1 MKGNIKNVNI
11 FLLFDFL
18 IFILFI
24 LGIYNFSVKADL
36 PFSITSLDDKLI
48 ITRSSSINYDS
59 FVGGIIKSIDGFG
72 FENRE
77 EIEIY
82 LDSKSL
88 DELVIVQLQKDHS
101 NQNLTIPLKPFYS
114 MLYDIIAVIIGLT
127 FFITGFIVLIKSKS
141 NEVGI
146 IFHWCM
152 VTTASIIFMTW
163 GNFTDLGS
171 TIGIITRSGF
181 HLGYALVPT
190 FFLHFA
196 FIFPTDIKINFR
208 KYLSFLYLTSVLFAV
223 SLSYV
228 FIKYT
233 YSVTLENI
241 NLYINAFNIC
251 SIYVIVLVLTSIFV
265 QFRIYFSTNNI
276 ETRKKLRWILLG
288 YILGPMSYLF
298 LWVIPQRLT
307 TNGLIPEEIVL
318 LLVAAVPITFGIA
331 IIKHQLMDV
340 EIIIRRTIVYPIAL
354 SILLIIYFGFFTIL
368 VNSIHIPNPE
378 VSSII
383 AAIFIALVFHPIK
396 EFVKRFVNKKI
407 FKVEYDYRETVRSFL
422 EEIKELTVEQILLE
436 KVISFIE
443 KVIPVNNLGYFN
455 SDQNK
460 NLKLIANKNLREFE
474 NKIIEFNLDEIK
486 NNDFNPY
493 FSKNSVAN
501 ELRKN
506 SKSFTEFSQLKF
518 EIIYPIKSSMNN
530 FYGLLVLGGK
540 KSSAKFSVE
549 DIDLLNTIA
558 TELGNGIER
567 IKLHEQLFFEKVEK
581 QKLAELN
588 EQKSF
593 FVSSVS
599 HDLKTP
605 LTSIKMFAELIK
617 NKENISDQKINQ
629 YLEIIEGESNRL
641 TRLIDNVLNFSK
653 IERGVKDYSFENI
666 NLNSIMKDVILT
678 TEYLFK
684 IQKFDSAINLGIEEL
699 IIYADKDAVTEA
711 VINIIS
717 NGIKFSKD
725 NRFIKISTYKE
736 DKFAVA
742 EIEDQGIGIDEYEIE
757 NLFTPY
763 FQSKQLSNEH
773 LTGAGLGLA
782 IVKHIIDAHN
792 GKIIVK
798 SKIGNGAKFKL
809 YFPLMGVTN
818 ETNIDN

>member
-24 LGIYNFSVKADL
+24 LGVYNFSVKADL

-48 ITRSSSINYDS
+48 ITRSSAINYDS
-59 FVGGIIKSIDGFG
+59 FIGGIIKSINGIEFA
-72 FENRE
+72 NRE

-88 DELVIVQLQKDHS
+88 DEMLIVQLEKDHS
-101 NQNLTIPLKPFYS
+101 IQNLTIPLKPFYS
-114 MLYDIIAVIIGLT
+114 LLYDIIAVIIGLT
-127 FFITGFIVLIKSKS
+127 FFVTGFIVLVKSKS

-152 VTTASIIFMTW
+152 VATASIIFMTW
-163 GNFTDLGS
+163 GNFTDLGNV
-171 TIGIITRSGF
+171 IGILTRSGF
-181 HLGYALVPT
+181 HLGYAIVPT

-196 FIFPTDIKINFR
+196 FIFPTEVKINFR
-208 KYLSFLYLTSVLFAV
+208 KYLSLLYIISVLFAV
-223 SLSYV
+223 SLSYF
-228 FIKYT
+228 FIKYANSLT
-233 YSVTLENI
+233 IENI
-241 NLYINAFNIC
+241 KLYINAFNIC
-251 SIYVIVLVLTSIFV
+251 SIYVIILVLTAIFV
-265 QFRIYFSTNNI
+265 QFRIYFSTINI

-288 YILGPMSYLF
+288 YIIGPMCYLF

-307 TNGLIPEEIVL
+307 TYGLIPEEIVL
-318 LLVAAVPITFGIA
+318 LLVGAVPITFGIA

-368 VNSIHIPNPE
+368 VNSVQIPNPE
-378 VSSII
+378 ISSVI
-383 AAIFIALVFHPIK
+383 AAIFIALIFHPIK
-396 EFVKRFVNKKI
+396 EFVKKYVNKKI
-407 FKVEYDYRETVRSFL
+407 FKVEYDYRETVNSFL
-422 EEIKELTVEQILLE
+422 EEIKVLNDEQILIK
-436 KVISFIE
+436 KVISFID
-443 KVIPVNNLGYFN
+443 KIIPVNKLGYFKLN
-455 SDQNK
+455 QNK
-460 NLKLIANKNLREFE
+460 FLTLTANKNLSQYE

-486 NNDFNPY
+486 SNNFNPY
-493 FSKNSVAN
+493 FSKNTVVSKFRQN
-501 ELRKN
+501 LN
-506 SKSFTEFSQLKF
+506 SFAALSEHKF
-518 EIIYPIKSSMNN
+518 EIIYPIKSSVNDL
-530 FYGLLVLGGK
+530 FGLFVIGDK
-540 KSSAKFSVE
+540 KSNAKFSVE
-549 DIDLLNTIA
+549 DIDLLNKIA

-605 LTSIKMFAELIK
+605 LTSIKMFAELLK
-617 NKENISDQKINQ
+617 NKENISEQKIDQ

-653 IERGVKDYSFENI
+653 IERGVKDYNFEKND
-666 NLNSIMKDVILT
+666 LNSIMKDVILT

-684 IQKFDSAINLGIEEL
+684 IQKFDSDINLGIEEL
-699 IIYADKDAVTEA
+699 IIYADKDAVIEA

-717 NGIKFSKD
+717 NSIKFSKD
-725 NRFIKISTYKE
+725 NRFIKISTFKE
-736 DKFAVA
+736 DKFGVA
-742 EIEDQGIGIDEYEIE
+742 EIEDNGIGIAENDIE

-763 FQSKQLSNEH
+763 FQSTQLSNEH

-792 GKIIVK
+792 GKINVK
-798 SKIGNGAKFKL
+798 SKIGKGANFKL
-809 YFPLMGVTN
+809 YFPLMEAAN